1 MCAEYNIRM
10 RARFYAPLAH
20 STGDVVASAFRRTLP
35 RDNDSVHARFF
46 APDAHAAGDVVSLP
60 DDEAEHLSRVLR
72 LKRGDPIVVI
82 NGRGRAFEATVQSA
96 RKAGADP
103 SDVSQLA
110 VTVPPARNAGAE
122 VRIGRPWA
130 AAPEPRVSITLVQAV
145 LKGDKMDDVVRDAV
159 MIGVAAIQPIVTAR
173 SEISLS
179 SLARGRR
186 RERWERIAVSS
197 AKQCGRAVVPIVFPP
212 EPFEAV
218 SAFADDRQLPGPMLM
233 LVEPGAGTGM
243 VALGELDGQP
253 PREASLLIGPEGG
266 WTPGEMATAS
276 ERCRLVTL
284 GGRTIRGDAM
294 ALVAVAALFAK
305 WGEY

>member
-1 MCAEYNIRM
+1 M
-10 RARFYAPLAH
+10 
-20 STGDVVASAFRRTLP
+20 
-35 RDNDSVHARFF
+35 HARFF

-96 RKAGADP
+96 RKAGA
-103 SDVSQLA
+103 
-110 VTVPPARNAGAE
+110 E
-122 VRIGRPWA
+122 VLIGRPWA

-197 AKQCGRAVVPIVFPP
+197 AKQCGRAVVPVVFPP

>member
-1 MCAEYNIRM
+1 
-10 RARFYAPLAH
+10 
-20 STGDVVASAFRRTLP
+20 
-35 RDNDSVHARFF
+35 VHARFF
-46 APDAHAAGDVVSLP
+46 APDAHASGDVVSLP
-60 DDEAEHLSRVLR
+60 DDEAEHLTRVLR
-72 LKRGDPIVVI
+72 LTRGDAIVVF
-82 NGRGRAFEATVQSA
+82 NGRGLAFEATVHRA
-96 RKAGADP
+96 RKG
-103 SDVSQLA
+103 
-110 VTVPPARNAGAE
+110 GAE
-122 VRIGRPWA
+122 VLIGQPST
-130 AAPEPRVSITLVQAV
+130 AAPEARVAITLVQAV

-173 SEISLS
+173 SEIAAAP
-179 SLARGRR
+179 LARGRR

-218 SAFADDRQLPGPMLM
+218 AAFADDRQLPGPMMM
-233 LVEPGAGTGM
+233 LVEPRATTAA
-243 VALGELDGQP
+243 VPLGELDGQP

-266 WTPGEMATAS
+266 WTPGEIEAAS
-276 ERCRLVTL
+276 EQCRLVTL